1 MASVAAGDMC
11 VISPNNDA
19 AVRTVARSV
28 GQLGVAMAA
37 IVASN
42 WGWFQVEGTAV
53 CNVAASFA
61 DDRAVY
67 LTATAGVV
75 DDADAVVTG
84 DLVYGARSAGAISG
98 SQALVDI
105 RFPFAGDTDNS

>member
-1 MASVAAGDMC
+1 
-11 VISPNNDA
+11 
-19 AVRTVARSV
+19 
-28 GQLGVAMAA
+28 MAA

-61 DDRAVY
+61 DDLAVY
-67 LTATAGVV
+67 LTATDGVV
-75 DDADAVVTG
+75 DDAVVTG